1 MTPHGD
7 YWAVIPVYDEAPTIR
22 EVALRALRALPRVIV
37 VDDGSCDGT
46 AEALTGLP
54 VVLLRNRRNRGK
66 AMSLWRGFR
75 YALSRGARGVVTL
88 DGDGQHA
95 PEDITGLLA
104 AARRMPGQLLIGAR
118 SRHAR
123 RRAPLR
129 GRARYYANRFADFWI
144 SWAAGYPIVDSQSG
158 LRFYPRELLGKVKVR
173 HGKTRSFVFESEVL
187 IEGACLGFE
196 ARRGTGNRPPPPRPE
211 AEPLS
216 PARRH
221 RAYYPNGRGQAPG
234 TPAVPRRPVSIAPAA
249 RPAHGRTEPRARSRL
264 GGAER
269 LAHRVTRAGMA

>member
-1 MTPHGD
+1 
-7 YWAVIPVYDEAPTIR
+7 
-22 EVALRALRALPRVIV
+22 
-37 VDDGSCDGT
+37 
-46 AEALTGLP
+46 
-54 VVLLRNRRNRGK
+54 
-66 AMSLWRGFR
+66 MSLWRGFR
-75 YALSRGARGVVTL
+75 YALSRGARGVGTL

-95 PEDITGLLA
+95 PEDITRLLA
-104 AARRMPGQLLIGAR
+104 AARSMPGQLLIGAR

-196 ARRGTGNRPPPPRPE
+196 ARPVSVTARPRLGPRPSHFRRSSTSRVLPEWSRAGSWHAGCTSAACIDRSCGPSGPSTNRTTPSIPPRRRRAPPASSDLRRDAVE
-211 AEPLS
+211 LAREQRRFPL
-216 PARRH
+216 
-221 RAYYPNGRGQAPG
+221 RGY
-234 TPAVPRRPVSIAPAA
+234 
-249 RPAHGRTEPRARSRL
+249 
-264 GGAER
+264 
-269 LAHRVTRAGMA
+269 

>member
-1 MTPHGD
+1 VTHDGD

-22 EVALRALRALPRVIV
+22 EVALRTLRALPRVIV

-123 RRAPLR
+123 RRAPVR

-187 IEGACLGFE
+187 IEGARLGFE
-196 ARRGTGNRPPPPRPE
+196 ARPVPVTARPRLGPRPSHFR
-211 AEPLS
+211 PLVDIARITRMVAGRLL
-216 PARRH
+216 ARRLYLGGLY
-221 RAYYPNGRGQAPG
+221 RSF
-234 TPAVPRRPVSIAPAA
+234 RRPVRPMDEPNDALDPTSAA
-249 RPAHGRTEPRARSRL
+249 QSASPID
-264 GGAER
+264 
-269 LAHRVTRAGMA
+269 